1 MTTSTTRIRTEAGF
15 DTIEYAVSEIA
26 AGHAVI
32 VVDDEDRENEG
43 DLIFAAELATP
54 ELVAFTVRHSSGLL
68 CVPLTGEDCDR
79 LGLPPM
85 FHVNQD
91 RKGTAYTVS
100 VDAKDG
106 VTTGISATDRAWT
119 MRVLAAAETTAQDL
133 TRPGHVLPLR
143 AREGGV
149 LVRPG
154 HTEASVDL
162 AKLAGLRPAAGICE
176 IVSST
181 NVGEMARLPE
191 LQEFAVG
198 ARPGADLDRR
208 PGRVP
213 AGPRGSG
220 DPGSPTRDYRCRRA
234 TSVRSAT

>member
-1 MTTSTTRIRTEAGF
+1 MPIS
-15 DTIEYAVSEIA
+15 
-26 AGHAVI
+26 
-32 VVDDEDRENEG
+32 
-43 DLIFAAELATP
+43 
-54 ELVAFTVRHSSGLL
+54 
-68 CVPLTGEDCDR
+68 GEDCDR

-85 FHVNQD
+85 YHVNQD

-119 MRVLAAAETTAQDL
+119 MRVLADPATTLDDL

-162 AKLAGLRPAAGICE
+162 AEARRAAAGRRHLRDRQLDE
-176 IVSST
+176 RRR
-181 NVGEMARLPE
+181 N
-191 LQEFAVG
+191 G
-198 ARPGADLDRR
+198 AAP
-208 PGRVP
+208 
-213 AGPRGSG
+213 
-220 DPGSPTRDYRCRRA
+220 
-234 TSVRSAT
+234 